1 MLRSGARTLQC
12 DRLGRTRLVPRRA
25 WEEPALTIRAAR
37 PWLCCLVLWG
47 LVLPGAARAAA
58 GIDTVGRFSDTQG
71 PVYLV
76 GSIVLEYAEEHGQHP
91 ALDGVRVAE
100 YALGVAED
108 GYVGPRR
115 GATSQWFS
123 LDEVGQNAPA
133 RIYATGLHELNQQIV
148 RELNLR
154 GLIGVYVAPH
164 EADIDSSTG
173 HDLRPPGHTRLRLV
187 VYTGRV
193 QGLRTFGSGQR
204 VALDERLDDV
214 RHDDIRRGSPAQPAG
229 VQGRGQGDL
238 LLRDDLDDYIA
249 YLNRHPGRRVDL
261 SLTPSR
267 QPGGVFVDYLVAED
281 KPWLAYAQV
290 SDTGTDATTEWRQR
304 FGFQHY
310 QLTGNDDI
318 LRIDYVTG
326 EFDDVNAVFGS
337 YEFPIPGLPRSRL
350 RFHGSWNE
358 YTAASFSSEF
368 DEDLSGRTWGGGAE
382 WISNV
387 YQYEDFFIDLLV
399 SARWLSVEAEELGF
413 KGQEDFLLPGIGFRF
428 DRLRDVSSLWGF
440 ARFER
445 NLPSVAGTSDDEGSL
460 FLLGRGE
467 IDDDYMLAKWSGGL
481 AFYLEPLL
489 RPRAWRN
496 PRTPSS
502 STLAHEISF
511 STNGQYAF
519 GTRVIPQLEQAVGGL
534 YSVRGYDQA
543 LIPGDNVAQATLE
556 YRYHLPRG
564 LEIEPTPRELPG
576 IGAFRVAPQRVYGR
590 PDWDLVLTAFWDQA
604 HVWYS
609 DAQAGEDSATLAS
622 VGFGVELSLKRNLTL
637 RWDLGWALREV
648 REVEKGD
655 AESYFSATLRY

>member
-1 MLRSGARTLQC
+1 M
-12 DRLGRTRLVPRRA
+12 
-25 WEEPALTIRAAR
+25 TIRAI
-37 PWLCCLVLWG
+37 LVLALWG

-58 GIDTVGRFSDTQG
+58 GIDTLGRFSNSQG

-76 GSIVLEYAEEHGQHP
+76 GSIVLEYAEAHELHP
-91 ALDGVRVAE
+91 SLDSVRAAE
-100 YALGVAED
+100 YALGEAGD

-115 GATSQWFS
+115 GASNQWFS
-123 LDEVGQNAPA
+123 LDEVGQNSPA
-133 RIYATGLHELNQQIV
+133 RIYATGLYELNQQIV

-193 QGLRTFGSGQR
+193 EGLRTFGSGQR
-204 VALDERLDDV
+204 VALDERLDAV
-214 RHDDIRRGSPAQPAG
+214 RHDDIRRGSPVQPAG
-229 VQGRGQGDL
+229 VQGRGQGDV
-238 LLRDDLDDYIA
+238 LLREELDDYVA

-267 QPGGVFVDYLVAED
+267 QPGGVFVDYLVAES
-281 KPWLAYAQV
+281 KPWLVYAQV

-326 EFDDVNAVFGS
+326 EFDSVNAVFGS
-337 YEFPIPGLPRSRL
+337 YEFPILGLERSRL
-350 RFHGSWNE
+350 RFHASWSE
-358 YTAASFSSEF
+358 YEASPF
-368 DEDLSGRTWGGGAE
+368 DGKSDEPSDELSGRTWDGGAE

-399 SARWLSVEAEELGF
+399 GARWLSVEAESVGF
-413 KGQEDFLLPGIGFRF
+413 KGEEDFFLPAIGFRF

-445 NLPSVAGTSDDEGSL
+445 NVPSVAGTSDDEGSL
-460 FLLGRGE
+460 FLLGRGD
-467 IDDDYMLAKWSGGL
+467 IDDDYMLARWSGGL

-489 RPRAWRN
+489 WPRAWRN

-502 STLAHEISF
+502 STLAHEIAF

-519 GTRVIPQLEQAVGGL
+519 GTRVIPQVEQAVGGL

-543 LIPGDNVAQATLE
+543 VIPGDNVAQTTLE
-556 YRYHLPRG
+556 YRYHLPRT
-564 LEIEPTPRELPG
+564 LEIEPRPRELPG
-576 IGAFRVAPQRVYGR
+576 VGAFRVAPQRVYGR
-590 PDWDLVLTAFWDQA
+590 PDWDLVLKAFWDQA

-609 DAQAGEDSATLAS
+609 DKQAGENSETLVS
-622 VGFGVELSLKRNLTL
+622 VGFGVELLLKNNVML
-637 RWDLGWALREV
+637 RWDLGWALRDV
-648 REVEKGD
+648 RDVEKGD
-655 AESYFSATLRY
+655 AESHFSATLRY